1 MPIRP
6 DIASVLVVD
15 DEPLIRDT
23 LAEYLQGQGF
33 RVAVAA
39 SGEAALAAIKKSPFD
54 IVVCDINLPGL
65 DGIEVLERLSR
76 SNPETLVLL
85 ITAYATVESAVEAF
99 HKGASDYLMK
109 PILLHEVSQKIRRLL
124 TQRKLAQ
131 ENQWLRRELN
141 RETDLGDLIV
151 GKHPAMRAAL
161 LLAQKVGPTP
171 STVLILGEGGTG
183 KKMLARAIHK
193 FAHPAGDGRFLA
205 VNCAGVPG
213 ESLENQLFG
222 HVQGAYGGAI
232 SDQPGLFVH
241 AGAGTIFLDEIGEL
255 PPGTQAKLL
264 RAIEQREIVPL
275 GANEPVPVHARVI
288 AASHRDLSAE
298 AAAGRF
304 REDLLVRLK
313 TVTIALPPLRDRRE
327 DIPEFVDHLVA
338 KHSKAMGKRFVG
350 ASREAIELLS
360 RYPWKGNV
368 RELDNAIQRAIILGD
383 GPLIRPADL
392 SPDIAPSPD
401 DPSAVDDL
409 NAAAARFEKQ
419 HIERILRQIA
429 DKREAAK
436 RLGIGLS
443 SLYRKIEQYSIGD
456 R

>member
-1 MPIRP
+1 MANRVES
-6 DIASVLVVD
+6 ASVLVVD
-15 DEPLIRDT
+15 DEPLIRET

-39 SGEAALAAIKKSPFD
+39 SGEAALAAVKKSPYD
-54 IVVCDINLPGL
+54 VVVCDINLPGL

-76 SNPETLVLL
+76 SNPEMLVLL

-109 PILLHEVSQKIRRLL
+109 PILLHEVSQKIRRLM
-124 TQRKLAQ
+124 TQKQMAQ
-131 ENQWLRRELN
+131 ENQWLRRELHLQA
-141 RETDLGDLIV
+141 DVGDMVI
-151 GKHPAMRAAL
+151 GKSPAMKSAMQ
-161 LLAQKVGPTP
+161 LAQKVGPTP

-183 KKMLARAIHK
+183 KKMMARAIHK
-193 FAHPAGDGRFLA
+193 FSQTTGESRFLA
-205 VNCAGVPG
+205 VNCAAVPG

-222 HVQGAYGGAI
+222 HARGAYGGAV
-232 SDQPGLFVH
+232 SDQPGLFEH

-255 PPGTQAKLL
+255 PLGTQAKLL

-275 GANEPVPVHARVI
+275 GANEPIPIFARVV
-288 AASHRDLSAE
+288 AATNRNLTQE
-298 AAAGRF
+298 VEAGRF
-304 REDLLVRLK
+304 RDDLHCRLNI
-313 TVTIALPPLRDRRE
+313 VSIELPPLRDRRE
-327 DIPEFVDHLVA
+327 DIPEFVEHLIA
-338 KHSKAMGKRFVG
+338 KHSRSMGKRFAG
-350 ASREAIELLS
+350 ASREAVEMLV
-360 RYPWKGNV
+360 RYPWKGNI

-392 SPDIAPSPD
+392 PPDIAPNPD

-409 NAAAARFEKQ
+409 NAATARFEKL
-419 HIERILRQIA
+419 HIERLLRQVA

-443 SLYRKIEQYSIGD
+443 SLYRKIEQYGIGD

>member
-1 MPIRP
+1 MANRVES
-6 DIASVLVVD
+6 ASVLVVD
-15 DEPLIRDT
+15 DEPLIRET

-39 SGEAALAAIKKSPFD
+39 SGEDALAAVKKSPYD
-54 IVVCDINLPGL
+54 VVVCDINLPGL

-76 SNPETLVLL
+76 SNPEILVLL

-109 PILLHEVSQKIRRLL
+109 PILLHEVSQKIRRLM
-124 TQRKLAQ
+124 TQKQMAQ
-131 ENQWLRRELN
+131 ENQWLRRELHLQADVSDMVIG
-141 RETDLGDLIV
+141 RS
-151 GKHPAMRAAL
+151 PAMKSAIQ
-161 LLAQKVGPTP
+161 LAQKVGPTP

-183 KKMLARAIHK
+183 KKMMARAIHK
-193 FAHPAGDGRFLA
+193 FSQSAGESRFLA

-222 HVQGAYGGAI
+222 HVRGAYGGADT
-232 SDQPGLFVH
+232 DQSGLFVH

-275 GANEPVPVHARVI
+275 GANEPIPIFARVV
-288 AASHRDLSAE
+288 AATNRNLSQE
-298 AAAGRF
+298 VDAGRF
-304 REDLLVRLK
+304 RDDLHCRLNIVR
-313 TVTIALPPLRDRRE
+313 IELPPLRDRRE
-327 DIPEFVDHLVA
+327 DIPEFVEHLIT
-338 KHSKAMGKRFVG
+338 KHSRSMGKRFAG
-350 ASREAIELLS
+350 ASREAVETLV
-360 RYPWKGNV
+360 RYPWKGNI

-392 SPDIAPSPD
+392 PPDIAPNPD

-409 NAAAARFEKQ
+409 NDATARFEKL
-419 HIERILRQIA
+419 HIERILRQVA

-443 SLYRKIEQYSIGD
+443 SLYRKIEQYGIGD